1 MNSPSPPSPPA
12 PGILV
17 VDDQQESADALSEL
31 LELLGYRTRV
41 AYDGDAALAAVQA
54 QRPDVVIMDLH
65 MPMMGGVAA
74 CTRLR
79 RQESGTPMTI
89 IALTGSTLPADREAA
104 ELAGFDH
111 FLVKP
116 VMLAALVRL
125 LPSLPSE

>member
-1 MNSPSPPSPPA
+1 MNATLPPSPSI

-17 VDDQQESADALSEL
+17 VDDEQEAADALAQL
-31 LELLGYRTRV
+31 LELLGYRTSV
-41 AYDGDAALAAVQA
+41 AYDGDAALAAVQE
-54 QRPDVVIMDLH
+54 QRPEVVILDLH

-79 RQESGTPMTI
+79 RQEGPRMTI
-89 IALTGSTLPADREAA
+89 IALTGSSLALDREAA

-116 VMLAALVRL
+116 LMLGALVRL
-125 LPSLPSE
+125 LPAIPGD